1 MSRNLMTKATEKTF
15 EQLKNIGIQG
25 RMMEFIRELISK
37 RWIKVRVEGS
47 FSQCK
52 QTDFVTPLGGVL
64 SVTLFLVA
72 INGILRKLG
81 NGVDKS
87 LFADDLAIYITTRNQ
102 RVTFR
107 ALQGVTN
114 EREMKNQ

>member
-1 MSRNLMTKATEKTF
+1 ML
-15 EQLKNIGIQG
+15 
-25 RMMEFIRELISK
+25 EFIRELISE
-37 RWIKVRVEGS
+37 RWIRVRVEGS
-47 FSQCK
+47 ISQSK
-52 QTDFVTPLGGVL
+52 HTDLGIPKKGVL